1 MYHNAGGALILLSK
15 NIILINVPL
24 TNNNF
29 KNMST
34 YSLHDLGI
42 NVDGEAPQKLEDFS
56 VNINNA
62 SFDSVQVLFRKQEE
76 EIVKLIKEFKNGL
89 ILGCIAWLTSKPILT
104 ALASCKNVQIV
115 VQKEDFL
122 RPDIG
127 FKNTDSWRTELSKLY
142 KAITCEMVRYD
153 FKAPM
158 NNLSYCAD
166 PTVDAIRCVGNHNK
180 DKNPAFPRAHHKF
193 LIFCKITNEKYLP
206 IKVLTG
212 SFNLTKNAVQSFEN
226 AVIFTDNSGKSE
238 LFEAFINEHHQIFAI
253 SEKLNWTESWATPEF
268 RIGS

>member
-1 MYHNAGGALILLSK
+1 
-15 NIILINVPL
+15 
-24 TNNNF
+24 
-29 KNMST
+29 MST

-42 NVDGEAPQKLEDFS
+42 NVDGEAPQHLEDFS
-56 VNINNA
+56 ININNA

-76 EIVKLIKEFKNGL
+76 EIIKLISEYQDDL
-89 ILGCIAWLTSKPILT
+89 ILGCVAWLTSKPILT

-127 FKNTDSWRTELSKLY
+127 IRSTGNWKKELLKLY
-142 KAITCEMVRYD
+142 NAVTCDMVRYD
-153 FKAPM
+153 FKSPM
-158 NNLSYCAD
+158 NNLSVCAD
-166 PTVDAIRCVGNHNK
+166 PTVEAIRCVGNHNK

-193 LIFCKITNEKYLP
+193 LIFCKLDNEEYIPTKLW
-206 IKVLTG
+206 TG

-226 AVIFTDNSGKSE
+226 AVIFTDNSGKNK
-238 LFEAFINEHHQIFAI
+238 LFEAFVNEHHQIFAI

-268 RIGS
+268 RIGT